1 MLTPGTQAYGPV
13 VWLTHMKTTLD
24 LDDRL
29 LERAKRL
36 AAEQG
41 TTLRAIVEDA
51 LRARLAPRPSRA
63 RAFQFAPPIVRGKRD
78 PAVDVSD
85 RQALYD
91 YLDSSS

>member
-1 MLTPGTQAYGPV
+1 M
-13 VWLTHMKTTLD
+13 VWLTQMKTTLE
-24 LDDRL
+24 LDDRI

-51 LRARLAPRPSRA
+51 LRARLAPRPTRA
-63 RAFQFAPPIVRGKRD
+63 EPYQFAPPIVHGTAPPR
-78 PAVDVSD
+78 VDVAD

-91 YLDSSS
+91 HLDGRK